1 MSRTMLLAP
10 HRNAG
15 QRAGEIGRARIAFA
29 SLRPRW
35 WMAGADR
42 PTVLGIPIDVQGLAA
57 VDGLRE
63 FAVGL
68 VHVATVNP
76 EYVMLARR
84 DRVFA
89 GALRSADVFL
99 ADGVGVIAALRL
111 RGVGAVRATG
121 VELVERLVASGEK
134 VFLLGAGPGVAA
146 DAAVRLRGR
155 HPTARVAGV
164 WAEGTPD
171 PRHDEE
177 SLRKIAACEASVVLV
192 AYGAPG
198 QVTWIERNRPGLEAA
213 GVRVA
218 AGIGGALDYHSG
230 RARLAAPLVRRLGL
244 EWLDR
249 LVREPRRWRRQLV
262 LPVFALLA
270 GWESIRVRLGAGRRR
285 PV

>member
-1 MSRTMLLAP
+1 M
-10 HRNAG
+10 
-15 QRAGEIGRARIAFA
+15 AR
-29 SLRPRW
+29 
-35 WMAGADR
+35 ADR
-42 PTVLGIPIDVQGLAA
+42 PTVLGIPIDVDGLAA
-57 VDGLRE
+57 VDSHRE
-63 FAVGL
+63 SADVL

-76 EYVMLARR
+76 EYIMRARR
-84 DRVFA
+84 DRAFA
-89 GALRSADVFL
+89 EALRAADVFL
-99 ADGVGVIAALRL
+99 ADGVGVTAALRL
-111 RGVGAVRATG
+111 RGVDAVRGTG
-121 VELVERLVASGEK
+121 VELVEHLVASGEK

-146 DAAVRLRGR
+146 DAAARLGGR
-155 HPTARVAGV
+155 YPATRVVGV
-164 WAEGTPD
+164 WADGTPD

-177 SLRKIAACEASVVLV
+177 SLRRVAASEASVVLV

-198 QVTWIERNRPGLEAA
+198 QVTWIERNRPLLEAT

-230 RARLAAPLVRRLGL
+230 RARLAHPLVRRLGL

-270 GWESIRVRLGAGRRR
+270 GWESVRTRGGAGRRR